1 MCGVS
6 MGWGVCVVG
15 CVIVWDGGCLVG
27 FGVLVWDGGCLHDG
41 VCDVSMGWGI
51 LFLVT
56 MGCVVGH
63 IVVVWERY
71 VGVALSPC

>member
-1 MCGVS
+1 MLVWDGGCLYGGVCGVS
-6 MGWGVCVVG
+6 MGW
-15 CVIVWDGGCLVG
+15 
-27 FGVLVWDGGCLHDG
+27 GCLHDG

>member
-1 MCGVS
+1 M
-6 MGWGVCVVG
+6 MG
-15 CVIVWDGGCLVG
+15 CVM
-27 FGVLVWDGGCLHDG
+27 LVWDGVCSCGG